1 MQINKGNKFVGGV
14 KMEKRKI
21 ILDCDPGHDD
31 AITMLMAAVHPKI
44 DLLGITIVAGNQTLD
59 KTVVNGLNVCQ
70 LLDIDAKVYAGM
82 PKPLVREQVVADNVH
97 GESGLDGPVFGPLHR
112 QVEKTHAIKYIIDT
126 LLESDGDITLVP
138 VGPLTNIA
146 VAMRTEP
153 RIVPKIKEIVLMGG
167 AYGTGNFTPSAEFN
181 IFADPEAA
189 QVVFTSGAPIVMMGL
204 DLTNQTL
211 CTMEVIER
219 MEAVGNAAGKL
230 FGDIM
235 RFTLKS
241 QFECFGLEAGPVHD
255 ATCVAYLIHPEAF
268 ETQDM
273 FVEID
278 TNQGPCYGRTVCD
291 ELNVLKQAP
300 NAKVGKKI
308 DTDYFWDLV
317 EECIKKYSDV
327 YVGAK

>member
-1 MQINKGNKFVGGV
+1 
-14 KMEKRKI
+14 
-21 ILDCDPGHDD
+21 
-31 AITMLMAAVHPKI
+31 MAAAHPKI

-70 LLDIDAKVYAGM
+70 LLGIDANVYAGM
-82 PKPLVREQVVADNVH
+82 PKPLVREQVVAGNVH

-112 QVEKTHAIKYIIDT
+112 QAEKTNAVNYIIDT
-126 LLESDGDITLVP
+126 LMASEGDITLVP

-146 VAMRTEP
+146 VAMRMEP
-153 RIVPKIKEIVLMGG
+153 LIIPKIKEIVLMGG

-189 QVVFTSGAPIVMMGL
+189 HVVFTSGAPIVMMGL

-211 CTMEVIER
+211 CTLEIIER
-219 MEAVGNAAGKL
+219 MEAVGNVAGRL

-241 QFECFGLEAGPVHD
+241 QFECFGLEAGPLHD
-255 ATCVAYLIHPEAF
+255 ATCVGYLISPEAF
-268 ETQDM
+268 ETQEM
-273 FVEID
+273 YVEVD
-278 TNQGPCYGRTVCD
+278 SNRGPCYGRTVCD
-291 ELNVLKQAP
+291 ELNVLEQKA

-308 DTDYFWDLV
+308 DTETFWDLV
-317 EECIKKYSDV
+317 EACIRKY
-327 YVGAK
+327 

>member
-1 MQINKGNKFVGGV
+1 
-14 KMEKRKI
+14 MEKRKI

-31 AITMLMAAVHPKI
+31 AITILMAAAHPKI

-70 LLDIDAKVYAGM
+70 LLGIDANVYAGM
-82 PKPLVREQVVADNVH
+82 PKPLVREQVVAGNVH

-112 QVEKTHAIKYIIDT
+112 QAEKTNAVNYIIDT
-126 LLESDGDITLVP
+126 LMASEGDITLVP

-146 VAMRTEP
+146 VAMRMEP
-153 RIVPKIKEIVLMGG
+153 LIIPKIKEIVLMGG

-189 QVVFTSGAPIVMMGL
+189 HVVFTSGAPIVMMGL

-211 CTMEVIER
+211 CTLEIIER
-219 MEAVGNAAGKL
+219 MEAVENVAGKL

-241 QFECFGLEAGPVHD
+241 QFECFGLEAGPLHD
-255 ATCVAYLIHPEAF
+255 ATCVGYLISPEAF
-268 ETQDM
+268 ETQEM
-273 FVEID
+273 YVEVD
-278 TNQGPCYGRTVCD
+278 SNRGPCYGRTVCD
-291 ELNVLKQAP
+291 ELNVLEQKA

-308 DTDYFWDLV
+308 DTETFWDLV
-317 EECIKKYSDV
+317 EACIRKY
-327 YVGAK
+327 

>member
-1 MQINKGNKFVGGV
+1 
-14 KMEKRKI
+14 MEKRKI

-31 AITMLMAAVHPKI
+31 AITILMAAAHPKI
-44 DLLGITIVAGNQTLD
+44 NLLGITIVAGNQTLD

-70 LLDIDAKVYAGM
+70 LLGIDANVYAGM
-82 PKPLVREQVVADNVH
+82 PKPLVREQVVAGNVH

-112 QVEKTHAIKYIIDT
+112 QAEKTNAVNYIVDT
-126 LLESDGDITLVP
+126 LMASEGDITLVP

-146 VAMRTEP
+146 VAMRMEP
-153 RIVPKIKEIVLMGG
+153 LIIPKINEIVLMGG

-189 QVVFTSGAPIVMMGL
+189 HVVFTSGAPIVMMGL

-211 CTMEVIER
+211 CTLEIIER
-219 MEAVGNAAGKL
+219 MEAAGNVAGKL

-241 QFECFGLEAGPVHD
+241 QFECFGLEAGPLHD
-255 ATCVAYLIHPEAF
+255 ATCVGYLISPEAF
-268 ETQDM
+268 ETQEM
-273 FVEID
+273 YVEVD
-278 TNQGPCYGRTVCD
+278 SNRGPCYGRTVCD
-291 ELNVLKQAP
+291 ELNVLEQKA

-308 DTDYFWDLV
+308 DTETFWDLV
-317 EECIKKYSDV
+317 EACIRKY
-327 YVGAK
+327 

>member
-1 MQINKGNKFVGGV
+1 
-14 KMEKRKI
+14 MEKRKI

-31 AITMLMAAVHPKI
+31 AITILMAAAHPKI

-70 LLDIDAKVYAGM
+70 LLGIDANVYAGM
-82 PKPLVREQVVADNVH
+82 PKPLVREQVVAGNVH

-112 QVEKTHAIKYIIDT
+112 QAEKTNAVNYIIDT
-126 LLESDGDITLVP
+126 LMASEGDITLVP

-146 VAMRTEP
+146 VAMRMEP
-153 RIVPKIKEIVLMGG
+153 LIIPKIKEIVLMGG

-189 QVVFTSGAPIVMMGL
+189 HVVFTSGAPIVMMGL

-211 CTMEVIER
+211 CTLEIIER
-219 MEAVGNAAGKL
+219 MEAVGNVAGKL

-241 QFECFGLEAGPVHD
+241 QFECFGLEAGPLHD
-255 ATCVAYLIHPEAF
+255 ATCVGYLISPEAF
-268 ETQDM
+268 ETQEM
-273 FVEID
+273 YVEVD
-278 TNQGPCYGRTVCD
+278 SNRGPCYGRTVCD
-291 ELNVLKQAP
+291 ELNVLEQKA

-308 DTDYFWDLV
+308 DTETFWDLV
-317 EECIKKYSDV
+317 EACIRKY
-327 YVGAK
+327 

>member
-1 MQINKGNKFVGGV
+1 
-14 KMEKRKI
+14 MEKRKI

-31 AITMLMAAVHPKI
+31 AITILMASSCPKI

-70 LLDIDAKVYAGM
+70 LLGIDANVYAGM
-82 PKPLVREQVVADNVH
+82 PKPLVREQVVAGNVH

-112 QVEKTHAIKYIIDT
+112 QAEKTNAVNYIIDT
-126 LLESDGDITLVP
+126 LMASEGDITLVP

-146 VAMRTEP
+146 VAMRMEP
-153 RIVPKIKEIVLMGG
+153 LIIPKIKEIVFMGG

-189 QVVFTSGAPIVMMGL
+189 HVVFTSGAPIVMMGL

-211 CTMEVIER
+211 CTLEIIER
-219 MEAVGNAAGKL
+219 MEAVGNVAGKL

-241 QFECFGLEAGPVHD
+241 QFECFGLEAGPLHD
-255 ATCVAYLIHPEAF
+255 ATCVGYLISPEAF
-268 ETQDM
+268 EIQEM
-273 FVEID
+273 YVEVD
-278 TNQGPCYGRTVCD
+278 SNRGPCYGRTVCD
-291 ELNVLKQAP
+291 ELNVLEQKA

-308 DTDYFWDLV
+308 DTETFWNLV
-317 EECIKKYSDV
+317 EACIRKY
-327 YVGAK
+327 

>member
-1 MQINKGNKFVGGV
+1 
-14 KMEKRKI
+14 MEKRKI

-31 AITMLMAAVHPKI
+31 AITILMAAAHPNI

-70 LLDIDAKVYAGM
+70 LLGIDANVYAGM
-82 PKPLVREQVVADNVH
+82 PKPLVREQVVAGNVH

-112 QVEKTHAIKYIIDT
+112 QAEKTNAVNYIIDT
-126 LLESDGDITLVP
+126 LMASEGDITLVP

-146 VAMRTEP
+146 VAMRMEP
-153 RIVPKIKEIVLMGG
+153 LIIPKIKEIVLMGG

-189 QVVFTSGAPIVMMGL
+189 HVVFTSGAPIVMMGL

-211 CTMEVIER
+211 CTLEIIER
-219 MEAVGNAAGKL
+219 MEAVGNVAGKL

-241 QFECFGLEAGPVHD
+241 QFECFGLEAGPLHD
-255 ATCVAYLIHPEAF
+255 ATCVGYLISPEAF
-268 ETQDM
+268 ETQEM
-273 FVEID
+273 YVEVD
-278 TNQGPCYGRTVCD
+278 SNRGPCYGRTVCD
-291 ELNVLKQAP
+291 ELNVLEQKA

-308 DTDYFWDLV
+308 DTETFWDLV
-317 EECIKKYSDV
+317 EACIRKY
-327 YVGAK
+327 